1 MFRKCFIL
9 NETQGGKY
17 IISFIIESI
26 RWLNEIFI
34 MELFIALG
42 LPIVL
47 LVGFTLLFMVDG
59 IPSWIQNLNRN
70 STNIW
75 NFGIVVMSTMTV
87 IIYLAK
93 K

>member
-1 MFRKCFIL
+1 
-9 NETQGGKY
+9 
-17 IISFIIESI
+17 
-26 RWLNEIFI
+26 
-34 MELFIALG
+34 MELFITLG

-47 LVGFTLLFMVDG
+47 LVGFTLLFMADG
-59 IPSWIQNLNRN
+59 IPSWIQNLTRN

-75 NFGIVVMSTMTV
+75 NFGIVAMSTITV

>member
-1 MFRKCFIL
+1 
-9 NETQGGKY
+9 
-17 IISFIIESI
+17 
-26 RWLNEIFI
+26 

-75 NFGIVVMSTMTV
+75 NFGIVVMSTMIV